1 MSKAL
6 RILNYIAI
14 VIVSGSVL
22 TSCFDDPE
30 YDEVNY
36 NDLII
41 SNIAFGT
48 LPRLIHTVNKAGGD
62 STYNSTVSATSA
74 YPFTIDQVN
83 NIAYNLDSLPYG
95 TRADKIIFSTFTIK
109 DGSMTIKLLD
119 SDKDT
124 LYTAKSD
131 TLDFSRGYRE
141 FNLYGLDGTSRRTYR
156 VEVRIHQ
163 QMQDSLTWTPYT
175 LEGWNSENV
184 NLGATTADYSVAG
197 SSFRMAEGAILTK
210 NADGEY
216 VTDLFDAEDAPYLPT
231 DNFAWISSPSRS
243 SKSITEVLLYGTRV
257 QAETLVSSVWRR
269 NIDSNGIFTGGWEYF
284 PATLEN
290 INPAPA
296 LRCATLLP
304 YDKGY
309 LLVGVNKDD
318 KMEVKYS
325 SDRGRTWRK
334 HPYLVLSKA
343 LQDRTVTSLKAG
355 VDAHSNLWLLIDEA
369 EVWRGRAHSVDWNE
383 DRRVYED

>member
-14 VIVSGSVL
+14 IIVSGSVL

-48 LPRLIHTVNKAGGD
+48 IPRVMHTVNKAGGD
-62 STYNSTVSATSA
+62 STYNSTVSATTA

-95 TRADKIIFSTFTIK
+95 TRADKIIFSTFTVK
-109 DGSMTIKLLD
+109 DGNMTVKLLD

-124 LYTAKSD
+124 LYTVKSD

-141 FNLYGLDGTSRRTYR
+141 FNLYGIDGTSRRTYR

-163 QMQDSLTWTPYT
+163 QKVDSLTWTQYT
-175 LEGWNSENV
+175 LEDWSNQSL

-197 SSFRMAEGAILTK
+197 SSFRVAEGAILTMGG
-210 NADGEY
+210 DGEY
-216 VTDLFDAEDAPYLPT
+216 VTDLFDAEEALYLPT
-231 DNFAWISSPSRS
+231 DNFAWINSPSRN

-257 QAETLVSSVWRR
+257 QEDTLVSSVWRR

-284 PATLEN
+284 PATFEN
-290 INPAPA
+290 LNPAPA

-309 LLVGVNKDD
+309 LLVGLNKND
-318 KMEVKYS
+318 KIEVKYS

-355 VDAHSNLWLLIDEA
+355 VDDHSNLWLLIDDA